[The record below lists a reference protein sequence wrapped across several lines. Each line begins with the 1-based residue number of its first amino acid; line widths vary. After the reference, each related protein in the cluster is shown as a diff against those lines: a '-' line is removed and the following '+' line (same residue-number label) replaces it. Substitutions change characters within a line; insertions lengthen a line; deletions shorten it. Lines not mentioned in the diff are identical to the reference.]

1 MLEVSFFEDKFL
13 LLDIIVISCYNKFNV
28 VYYWR
33 NKMVIKYELIKKIL
47 NEKDCFL
54 KMNIEYA
61 YAILRDLKIPEDQIR
76 NVYLE
81 LISIN

>member
-1 MLEVSFFEDKFL
+1 MIEKLK
-13 LLDIIVISCYNKFNV
+13 IINEKCIETYKSNSNALK
-28 VYYWR
+28 
-33 NKMVIKYELIKKIL
+33 KYEIIKKIL

-61 YAILRDLKIPEDQIR
+61 YAILRDLKIPEDQIK

-81 LISIN
+81 LISID

>member
-1 MLEVSFFEDKFL
+1 MIEDLKNINEKYIEKYKENPKEL
-13 LLDIIVISCYNKFNV
+13 K
-28 VYYWR
+28 
-33 NKMVIKYELIKKIL
+33 KYEIIKKIL
-47 NEKDCFL
+47 NEKDCFI

>member
-1 MLEVSFFEDKFL
+1 MIEELKIINEKYIEDYKENSHEL
-13 LLDIIVISCYNKFNV
+13 K
-28 VYYWR
+28 
-33 NKMVIKYELIKKIL
+33 KYELIRKIL

-81 LISIN
+81 LISI

>member
-1 MLEVSFFEDKFL
+1 MIEELKNINEKYIEEYKENPHEL
-13 LLDIIVISCYNKFNV
+13 K
-28 VYYWR
+28 
-33 NKMVIKYELIKKIL
+33 KYELIKKIL

-61 YAILRDLKIPEDQIR
+61 YAILRDLKIPEDKIKE
-76 NVYLE
+76 VYFE

>member
-1 MLEVSFFEDKFL
+1 MIEKLKVINDKYLEMYRENPDKL
-13 LLDIIVISCYNKFNV
+13 K
-28 VYYWR
+28 
-33 NKMVIKYELIKKIL
+33 KYQLIGKIL

-61 YAILRDLKIPEDQIR
+61 YAILRDLKIPEDKIKE
-76 NVYLE
+76 VYLQ

>member
-1 MLEVSFFEDKFL
+1 MIEKLKVINDKYLEMYKENPDKL
-13 LLDIIVISCYNKFNV
+13 K
-28 VYYWR
+28 
-33 NKMVIKYELIKKIL
+33 KYQLIGKIL

-61 YAILRDLKIPEDQIR
+61 YAILRDLNIPEDKIKE
-76 NVYLE
+76 VYLQ

>member
-1 MLEVSFFEDKFL
+1 MIEKLKNINEKYIEEYKENPHEL
-13 LLDIIVISCYNKFNV
+13 K
-28 VYYWR
+28 
-33 NKMVIKYELIKKIL
+33 KYELIKKIL

-61 YAILRDLKIPEDQIR
+61 YAILRDLKIPEDKIKE
-76 NVYLE
+76 VYFE

>member
-1 MLEVSFFEDKFL
+1 MIEKLKVINDKYLEMYKENPDKL
-13 LLDIIVISCYNKFNV
+13 K
-28 VYYWR
+28 
-33 NKMVIKYELIKKIL
+33 KYQLIGKIL

-61 YAILRDLKIPEDQIR
+61 YAILRDLKIPEDKIKE
-76 NVYLE
+76 VYLQ

>member
-1 MLEVSFFEDKFL
+1 MIEELKNINEKYIEEYKENPKEL
-13 LLDIIVISCYNKFNV
+13 K
-28 VYYWR
+28 
-33 NKMVIKYELIKKIL
+33 KYELIKKIL

-61 YAILRDLKIPEDQIR
+61 YAILKDLNIPEDKIKE
-76 NVYLE
+76 VYLE

>member
-1 MLEVSFFEDKFL
+1 MIEKLK
-13 LLDIIVISCYNKFNV
+13 IINEKHIEEYKENSHELK
-28 VYYWR
+28 
-33 NKMVIKYELIKKIL
+33 KYELIKKIL

-61 YAILRDLKIPEDQIR
+61 YAILRDLNIPEDKIKE
-76 NVYLE
+76 VYLE

>member
-1 MLEVSFFEDKFL
+1 MIEELKNINEKYIEEYKENPKEL
-13 LLDIIVISCYNKFNV
+13 K
-28 VYYWR
+28 
-33 NKMVIKYELIKKIL
+33 KYELIKKIL

-61 YAILRDLKIPEDQIR
+61 YAILRDLNIPEDKIKE
-76 NVYLE
+76 VYLQ